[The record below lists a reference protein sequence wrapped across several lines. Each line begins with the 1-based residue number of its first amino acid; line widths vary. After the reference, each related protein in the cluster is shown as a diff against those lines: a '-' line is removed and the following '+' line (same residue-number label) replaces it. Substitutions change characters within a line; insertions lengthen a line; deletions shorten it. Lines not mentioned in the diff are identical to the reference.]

1 MRQCNRSERYQL
13 INLTHYTSMVDDCQ
27 WGKVTVSLRM
37 FYMKL
42 CYIDKELIRKQ
53 SESKGLPE
61 GIKKVPSK
69 YLSTFRLTV
78 WETDPNFVQ

>member
-1 MRQCNRSERYQL
+1 
-13 INLTHYTSMVDDCQ
+13 MVDDCQ

-37 FYMKL
+37 FYTKP
-42 CYIDKELIRKQ
+42 YYSNKRHAKKNKANQ
-53 SESKGLPE
+53 RVLPE